1 MITRSQQ
8 LLGRPYPR
16 NKAIQHD
23 LVYLEGL
30 YFQGRNAV
38 WSILSEARFL
48 WQVLNLSYSLKR
60 LQTAWCGT
68 GTWRFNSWLVKSLQA
83 LGRTAC
89 QRYTDCTHRFCT
101 ALSIEMFNVFPQ
113 ALDHDTQTAIIFWRN
128 HTSCLQI
135 QPLTFLTHL
144 KSEGNSFRKSEHL
157 DTGPLG
163 NTWMISW
170 TYWLQSWIY
179 LKVYLYW

>member
-16 NKAIQHD
+16 SKAIQHD

-101 ALSIEMFNVFPQ
+101 ALSIEMFNVFPRPWITTPKRPSSSG
-113 ALDHDTQTAIIFWRN
+113 ATTRPAFRFSLWPSLL
-128 HTSCLQI
+128 TSSQKEIPSENPSTWTLG
-135 QPLTFLTHL
+135 HL
-144 KSEGNSFRKSEHL
+144 E
-157 DTGPLG
+157 TLG
-163 NTWMISW
+163 WSVGLIDFSPEFT
-170 TYWLQSWIY
+170 
-179 LKVYLYW
+179 